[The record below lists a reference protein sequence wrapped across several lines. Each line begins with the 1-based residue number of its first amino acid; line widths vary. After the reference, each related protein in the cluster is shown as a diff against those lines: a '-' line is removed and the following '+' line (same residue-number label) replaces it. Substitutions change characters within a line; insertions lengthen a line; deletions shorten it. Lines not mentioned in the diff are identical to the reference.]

1 MLLLLLLLVLLL
13 LCCCWSCTARE
24 LTRAEREV
32 VEVVF
37 KQKLPLALQTEQRCR
52 MLAKRKD
59 PTFSASVVSSSSLL
73 FGLGC
78 QVPTSSPPAY
88 PASPGPFLD
97 AEGAF
102 LDGPGG
108 TRGGTTQAMA
118 GLVLRWN
125 LSL

>member
-37 KQKLPLALQTEQRCR
+37 KQTEQRCR

-59 PTFSASVVSSSSLL
+59 PTFSASAVSFNSLL
-73 FGLGC
+73 VALRCAKSRLRHSNG
-78 QVPTSSPPAY
+78 S
-88 PASPGPFLD
+88 
-97 AEGAF
+97 
-102 LDGPGG
+102 GG
-108 TRGGTTQAMA
+108 HTWWRKATR
-118 GLVLRWN
+118 
-125 LSL
+125 

>member
-59 PTFSASVVSSSSLL
+59 PTFSASAVSFNSLL
-73 FGLGC
+73 VAIGC
-78 QVPTSSPPAY
+78 AKSRLRHSNG
-88 PASPGPFLD
+88 S
-97 AEGAF
+97 
-102 LDGPGG
+102 GG
-108 TRGGTTQAMA
+108 HTWWRKATR
-118 GLVLRWN
+118 
-125 LSL
+125 

>member
-59 PTFSASVVSSSSLL
+59 PTFSASAVSSNSLL
-73 FGLGC
+73 VAIGC
-78 QVPTSSPPAY
+78 AKSRLRHSNGSGGHTWWRKASRWPGCTSLLCFC
-88 PASPGPFLD
+88 GVD
-97 AEGAF
+97 CC
-102 LDGPGG
+102 
-108 TRGGTTQAMA
+108 
-118 GLVLRWN
+118 VV
-125 LSL
+125 